1 MNTKTHK
8 LFLSVGLIFII
19 NACDPQPTDFVT
31 PANYYNNIEQLS
43 YALNGVYNTLGSYG
57 LYQYTYLCQIG
68 TEADEGFYNRSTMTQ
83 GPQVYNFT
91 SSNQQVQVVW
101 QNLYIGIENANL
113 LLENINKAKDIDE
126 QKRGAIKGQ
135 ALFLRA
141 YYYFLLAINWGDVP
155 LILTSTKS
163 ANYEKTQRTP
173 VKDIYEQIVKDMT
186 EAEGLVDSAEDTG
199 FGGRVSKSV
208 VQGILARVC
217 LHMAGEP
224 VKDVSKFEDAKKWA
238 EKVINSGLHELEPNY
253 EQIFKNYAQDK
264 YNVKESIWEV
274 EFWGNAT
281 DSYREYGHVGNVL
294 GISAPRDSPF
304 GSSTAL
310 INVTYYHYL
319 KYDEGDLRRDW
330 NCAPYRYDRNTTN
343 KIYWGPSHLYNRNV
357 GKYRREFETLLP
369 KLSYGTPQNFPL
381 LRYSDVLLMYAEA
394 ENELN
399 NEPTTAAYDA
409 VKLVRDRAYGN
420 LLPDA
425 VYNSAANIPSGLT
438 QEEFREFIREER
450 TKELCFEALRKY
462 DLIRWGIFL
471 PTMQEV
477 AEHFDENAPAAWIWG
492 ALAFK
497 NVEKKHLLFPI
508 PIHDTSL
515 HSDLGQN
522 DGW

>member
-1 MNTKTHK
+1 
-8 LFLSVGLIFII
+8 
-19 NACDPQPTDFVT
+19 
-31 PANYYNNIEQLS
+31 
-43 YALNGVYNTLGSYG
+43 
-57 LYQYTYLCQIG
+57 
-68 TEADEGFYNRSTMTQ
+68 
-83 GPQVYNFT
+83 
-91 SSNQQVQVVW
+91 
-101 QNLYIGIENANL
+101 
-113 LLENINKAKDIDE
+113 
-126 QKRGAIKGQ
+126 
-135 ALFLRA
+135 
-141 YYYFLLAINWGDVP
+141 
-155 LILTSTKS
+155 
-163 ANYEKTQRTP
+163 
-173 VKDIYEQIVKDMT
+173 
-186 EAEGLVDSAEDTG
+186 
-199 FGGRVSKSV
+199 
-208 VQGILARVC
+208 
-217 LHMAGEP
+217 
-224 VKDVSKFEDAKKWA
+224 
-238 EKVINSGLHELEPNY
+238 
-253 EQIFKNYAQDK
+253 
-264 YNVKESIWEV
+264 
-274 EFWGNAT
+274 
-281 DSYREYGHVGNVL
+281 
-294 GISAPRDSPF
+294 
-304 GSSTAL
+304 
-310 INVTYYHYL
+310 
-319 KYDEGDLRRDW
+319 
-330 NCAPYRYDRNTTN
+330 
-343 KIYWGPSHLYNRNV
+343 V

-477 AEHFDENAPAAWIWG
+477 AEHFDENAPAAWICG